1 MRRLRITATAVER
14 QRQDMPSKTS
24 VESYTFNIK
33 ATGKDEKLQGKING
47 KNQQKMFDKYSKLS
61 AGWTKSDFR
70 ER

>member
-1 MRRLRITATAVER
+1 M
-14 QRQDMPSKTS
+14 
-24 VESYTFNIK
+24 
-33 ATGKDEKLQGKING
+33 KLSSPVCPTLTHIMHNDVYVSFKINNDYNDNG